1 MRELRMSFGREK
13 KVFILRAACIGGL
26 IVLLAGSSA
35 RAALVEVE
43 IVGQVTYVDD
53 RDEVLGGQIQA
64 NDTFVGSYSY
74 DPFLADSN
82 PLAGVGDYEHL
93 SSPFGIT
100 LNINGLVFASNP
112 QEVDF
117 LIELYND
124 YGSTDRY
131 MIISTGN
138 LPLDGV
144 EVSQIMWQL
153 NDATCGALNSDDLL
167 MTAPVL
173 SDWQSNNFRITC
185 GNNGATRITGTIIEA
200 YTGRVIPEP
209 TTVIL
214 MGLGAVVLCR
224 RRA

>member
-1 MRELRMSFGREK
+1 MSFGREK
-13 KVFILRAACIGGL
+13 KVFILRAACVAGL
-26 IVLLAGSSA
+26 IVLLAGRSA
-35 RAALVEVE
+35 RGAIVSVE
-43 IVGQVTYVDD
+43 IIGQVTYVDD

-64 NDTFVGSYSY
+64 NDIFVGSYSY
-74 DPFLADSN
+74 DPFLPDSN
-82 PLAGVGDYEHL
+82 PLAGVGEYEHL

-100 LNINGLVFASNP
+100 LNINGLLFASNP
-112 QEVDF
+112 QDVHC

-131 MIISTGN
+131 MISSTSN
-138 LPLDGV
+138 LPVDGV
-144 EVSQIMWQL
+144 EVGQILWQL
-153 NDATCGALNSDDLL
+153 NDSNCTALNSDALL

-185 GNNGATRITGTIIEA
+185 GNDGATRIGGTITDA
-200 YTGRVIPEP
+200 YTVYVVPEP

-214 MGLGAVVLCR
+214 MGFGAVVLCR